1 MSDLAYSCEYLTSEK
16 LCLAVSESEKA
27 QATRQL
33 RCINDEKMTCCYLC
47 MFVLD
52 CATPCQFLGSSEN
65 VPLKIDR
72 EKAPIE
78 STATDKQKTEE
89 EFKTE
94 KAPVTNCSLCDV
106 EMFQTRTKFTID
118 GWKGSSQELEEN
130 GARQLGQELPV
141 IVYLCP
147 KCGKI
152 DLRAEEKLKKN

>member
-1 MSDLAYSCEYLTSEK
+1 
-16 LCLAVSESEKA
+16 
-27 QATRQL
+27 
-33 RCINDEKMTCCYLC
+33 

-72 EKAPIE
+72 EKASIG
-78 STATDKQKTEE
+78 TAAADKQKTEE
-89 EFKTE
+89 EGNIE

-118 GWKGSSQELEEN
+118 GLKGSSQESADD
-130 GARQLGQELPV
+130 GSRQLGDQELPV